1 MRSTCTRRRDT
12 APSCDRCRTAWSV
25 ASDAT
30 VKLHAAEAE
39 ATRAR
44 ESERLAYAAA
54 QDAIDRA
61 LALRRELEGLYRRT
75 AR

>member
-1 MRSTCTRRRDT
+1 
-12 APSCDRCRTAWSV
+12 
-25 ASDAT
+25 